1 MLRTPWP
8 LAARARRFALPILLM
23 GSALLAACGGG
34 SDSPAR
40 SAGGTALMKALAA
53 PSERPQAVVACCT
66 ADELDKLTLLEEV
79 PRRFPG
85 LFGNARVSL
94 RVGPFLYRHDENTG
108 NYVAVNGTEIYLMG
122 PVVNSLDKP
131 VKFTTIDEFCSNG
144 ANAPLCG
151 FKHRLQTTINGL
163 TREYTVYVPWKAR
176 GSDALRPAVYML
188 HGTGGTG
195 EEFYTNSGW
204 REKADQTGLVAV
216 FPTALRHCLFEDDVT
231 VNGSFDANE
240 RRTPTKWAA
249 GKLGDPTVMPLCTN
263 EQLKDL
269 SAETKAAVDHPL
281 ADDMAFFD
289 RMTAVLKS
297 EFKVDPRRIYASG
310 FSNGATMSAR
320 LLVERS
326 TVYAAGA
333 SAAGRLDDG
342 FAPAVRPAS
351 YVYTVGEVDDRYTAV
366 LNNQPLPLT
375 DVGSTPVFIN
385 SFAKPFADAL
395 RLDETKYTY
404 TATSIAGNAVGLYA
418 YAVSEAAPPAGN
430 TLFVAIIQGLTH
442 RYPDYMPDVL
452 WDFFQSRPLP

>member
-1 MLRTPWP
+1 MHRTPWP
-8 LAARARRFALPILLM
+8 PAVRAVRLGLSIVLAA
-23 GSALLAACGGG
+23 SALLAACGGG
-34 SDSPAR
+34 DDAPAR
-40 SAGGTALMKALAA
+40 STGNQALMKALAA
-53 PSERPQAVVACCT
+53 PSERSQAVAACCA

-79 PRRFPG
+79 PKRFPG

-94 RVGPFLYRHDENTG
+94 RAGPFLYRHDETTG
-108 NYVAVNGTEIYLMG
+108 NYVAVNGSEIYLMG

-131 VKFTTIDEFCSNG
+131 VKFATLEEFCSNS
-144 ANAPLCG
+144 ANAAMCG
-151 FKHRLQTTINGL
+151 FKHRLQTTIDGL

-176 GSDALRPAVYML
+176 GSEALRPAVYML

-195 EEFYTNSGW
+195 EEFYSHSGW

-231 VNGSFDANE
+231 VNGSFEPNE

-249 GKLGDPTVMPLCTN
+249 GKLGDPAVMPLCTN

-269 SAETKAAVDHPL
+269 TAETKAAVDHPL

-289 RMTAVLKS
+289 RMTAVLKA
-297 EFKVDPRRIYASG
+297 EFKVDAGRIYVSG
-310 FSNGATMSAR
+310 FSNGAQMSAR

-342 FAPAVRPAS
+342 FAPAPRPAS
-351 YVYTVGEVDDRYTAV
+351 YVYTVGELDDRYTTV

-375 DVGSTPVFIN
+375 DVGTTPAFVN
-385 SFAKPFADAL
+385 SFARPFTDAL

-404 TATSIAGNAVGLYA
+404 TATSIAGNAVGLYS
-418 YAVSEAAPPAGN
+418 YTVSEVSPPAGN

-452 WDFFQSRPLP
+452 WDFFRTKALP